1 MRQVDYDTGYTLRD
15 LHEVRI
21 SSNTNIKKIGCDYVV
36 FLFGNPIAIYNGERL
51 KIDTCGFFTN
61 TTVSRLNG
69 ILTVIASGN
78 IKIKSGKLFLDGK
91 EWDGREKTINLL

>member
-1 MRQVDYDTGYTLRD
+1 MRQVDINTGYALKNFRKG
-15 LHEVRI
+15 RI
-21 SSNTNIKKIGCDYVV
+21 SSNTTITRNGCDYVV

-69 ILTVIASGN
+69 ILTVIASGH
-78 IKIKSGKLFLDGK
+78 IKIKSGQLFLDGK
-91 EWDGREKTINLL
+91 EWDGREKTINL